1 MFAAETLSQGRPID
15 AEHARRRAAN
25 EPLVEIVQ
33 HKGESECRSGAGT
46 EDELCGF
53 EKLPYDSFMG
63 RFFALA
69 RREPA
74 AANFTRTALGQGLVY
89 QAQLGANP
97 FEFGVIGSTD
107 THIGTP
113 GLVAENAEHP
123 GHGGAGIP
131 LGESVPDSLL
141 EPIEFNPG
149 GLAVLWAEENS
160 REALFRA
167 LKRREAYA
175 TSGPR
180 IALRFFGGWEYSGDL
195 CAGDFAA
202 QGYAGGVPMG
212 AVLPPR
218 PPTGADASPTGGNA
232 SMSRA
237 APVLAVSALRDPGGG
252 GDPSTPLQ
260 RLQIV
265 KLWVGPDGTALERV
279 LDVAGDSQSGAFADP
294 LSCEPHGG
302 GADQLCAVWR
312 DPDFDPA
319 RPALYYARVL
329 ENPTCRWSTHACH
342 AAGIDCDDPSSV
354 RPGFA
359 ACCDESIPKTIQERA
374 WSSPIWYTPA
384 R

>member
-1 MFAAETLSQGRPID
+1 MFAAETLSEGRPID
-15 AEHARRRAAN
+15 AAHARRRAAN

-33 HKGESECRSGAGT
+33 HKGESECRTGAGT

-53 EKLPYDSFMG
+53 EKLPYDTFMG

-69 RREPA
+69 RRVPS
-74 AANFTRTALGQGLVY
+74 AANFTRTAQAQGLVH

-97 FEFGVIGSTD
+97 FQFGLIGSTD

-123 GHGGAGIP
+123 GHGGAGVP

-141 EPIEFNPG
+141 EPIEYNPG

-160 REALFRA
+160 REALFA
-167 LKRREAYA
+167 AMQRREAYA

-180 IALRFFGGWEYSGDL
+180 IVLRFFGGWGYGEDL

-202 QGYAGGVPMG
+202 RGYADGVPMG
-212 AVLPPR
+212 AVLPSAPV
-218 PPTGADASPTGGNA
+218 GG
-232 SMSRA
+232 SVEG
-237 APVLAVSALRDPGGG
+237 PVLAVSALRDPGGG
-252 GDPSTPLQ
+252 SDPSTPLQ

-265 KLWVGPDGTALERV
+265 KLWVGPDGTAQERV
-279 LDVAGDSQSGAFADP
+279 LDVAGNPDDGAFANP
-294 LSCEPHGG
+294 RSCEPHGA

-329 ENPTCRWSTHACH
+329 ENPTCRWSTRACH
-342 AAGIDCDDPSSV
+342 AAGIDCENPSSV
-354 RPGFA
+354 RSGFA
-359 ACCDESIPKTIQERA
+359 ACCDPSIPKTIQERA
-374 WSSPIWYTPA
+374 WSSPIWYTPEG
-384 R
+384 